1 MIYNEYDL
9 KELEEEIKELKKENR
24 QLLHKVRRRIERI
37 ENLAEAE
44 GLPSSPASVKFREV
58 EQDISS
64 AFANPLL
71 EGLNNNQKG
80 FLLKKQ
86 VSELKALRRDVK
98 YVDVLKSASVKGYK
112 KYLEDWQMVEDILV
126 DDTGEGGSTKLGLT
140 KKDFFDIYDKLV
152 EQRQLAQNYKYDVFN
167 AIVDEVVLTKKGNK
181 RKSNELIVKKLVKLI
196 DTGAQN
202 YMSVD
207 QSLAFAGSKKG
218 LTVVREFNT
227 EWGKMYDVSI
237 RDKNKFSG
245 GLDKPPRR
253 NTSIYREGKNKR
265 GK

>member
-37 ENLAEAE
+37 ENLAETE

-98 YVDVLKSASVKGYK
+98 YVDMLKSASVKGYK

-167 AIVDEVVLTKKGNK
+167 AIVDEVVLSRGKK
-181 RKSNELIVKKLVKLI
+181 RKDNDLIVKKLVDLI

-218 LTVVREFNT
+218 LTVATEVKT
-227 EWGKMYDVSI
+227 EWGNFYDFHI
-237 RDKNKFSG
+237 RDKNKFSREFESA
-245 GLDKPPRR
+245 PRR
-253 NTSIYREGKNKR
+253 NTSVYRKGQNKR

>member
-1 MIYNEYDL
+1 MIYTEYYL

-98 YVDVLKSASVKGYK
+98 YVDMLKSASVKGYK

-167 AIVDEVVLTKKGNK
+167 AIVDEVVLSRGKK
-181 RKSNELIVKKLVKLI
+181 RKDNDLIVKKLVDLI

-218 LTVVREFNT
+218 LTVAVEENT
-227 EWGKMYDVSI
+227 EWGKFYDFRI
-237 RDKNKFSG
+237 RDKNKFSREFE
-245 GLDKPPRR
+245 PAPRR